1 MGDNDLINL
10 LSQIRIDSNASDV
23 GASAYFSS
31 LPPVESQANG
41 PVTSTPLEP
50 EFFGLFPY
58 ELVLD
63 VWVDFDDELVEGNPV
78 GYQDEK
84 LNVLR

>member
-1 MGDNDLINL
+1 MHISRHCHL
-10 LSQIRIDSNASDV
+10 
-23 GASAYFSS
+23 SS
-31 LPPVESQANG
+31 LKQNS

-50 EFFGLFPY
+50 EFFALFPY